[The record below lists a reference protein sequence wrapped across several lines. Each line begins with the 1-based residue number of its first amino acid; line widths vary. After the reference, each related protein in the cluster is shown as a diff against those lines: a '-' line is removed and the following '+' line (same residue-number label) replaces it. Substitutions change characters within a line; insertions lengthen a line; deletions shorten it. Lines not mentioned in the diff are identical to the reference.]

1 MGLDDIPHY
10 QYMNY
15 EYMMM
20 KKVLADLPIGVYYVH
35 NRTFL
40 WVNEFM
46 VNLLGYSFDELIA
59 QKTRMIYETDAEFER
74 VGAALYKDK
83 SGVVTKIVR
92 KDKKT
97 ATVMIHAI
105 TEEVRQESGVFLFPH
120 VVTFSVISDDIA
132 KILEN
137 KLNGGSNGS
146 K

>member
-20 KKVLADLPIGVYYVH
+20 KRVLADLPIGVCYVH
-35 NRTFL
+35 NRVFL

-46 VNLLGYSFDELIA
+46 IGLLGYSFDELIA
-59 QKTRMIYETDAEFER
+59 QKTRFIYESDKEFER
-74 VGAALYKDK
+74 IGKSLYKDK
-83 SGVVTKIVR
+83 AGVITKVVR
-92 KDKKT
+92 KDGKRI
-97 ATVMIHAI
+97 TVMIHAI

-132 KILEN
+132 KVLEQ
-137 KLNGGSNGS
+137 KFKNGNG
-146 K
+146 KCV